1 MTTSPARSLTAKFIR
16 QAIAALAIGVP
27 FAVLPGL
34 AQASALPAIPIY
46 TANLDTDPLWG
57 GSPGS
62 PTTLDQIT
70 NDWSA
75 AVMNGLIVSNPGGGL
90 TLRDFYNPG
99 SSGVQ
104 VAPVGTTP
112 NMFAFEYTFTVGA
125 ASNPQGTFVSS
136 FGGLTDISLALYQGA
151 PSLYRTTP
159 IPGTNPQ
166 GAGASPLD
174 VGVLSTAGFTTG
186 EYILQMAGL
195 TAGPTYYLTVT
206 GELSPGSTSGNF
218 YGLAEDV
225 AAVPLPG
232 ALLMFA
238 SALAGLGGLAGRR
251 RLGEVVRKIGHG
263 AIRGTALAAAALG
276 LIVTALIPGGAQA
289 AAYYTDVA
297 NAVSFPPPAG
307 GTETFPLA
315 GLIVGGASGHLTI
328 PGNLSM
334 SAPNVTGF
342 AFDYQFDLLSPA
354 ILQASI
360 SQLRTNITT
369 GPQFELFAGTPASP
383 SASPLAV
390 STVGPTPGELIISY
404 AGPAGM
410 GMAPG
415 QYFLA
420 VTGSL
425 AAGQTHGSLSGTM
438 QLSAVPLPTALLLFG
453 SAIGGLAIVEG
464 FGKHADRKTKA

>member
-1 MTTSPARSLTAKFIR
+1 MTVSPARSLTARFFR

-27 FAVLPGL
+27 FAALPGL
-34 AQASALPAIPIY
+34 VQASVVPAIPVY
-46 TANLDTDPLWG
+46 TTNLDVNPLWE
-57 GSPGS
+57 SNPGT

-70 NDWSA
+70 NNWGA
-75 AVMNGLIVSNPGGGL
+75 AVMNGLIVPKPGGGL

-225 AAVPLPG
+225 AAVPLPD

-263 AIRGTALAAAALG
+263 AIRGMTLAAAALG

-297 NAVSFPPPAG
+297 NAISFPPPAG

-315 GLIVGGASGHLTI
+315 GLIVGGASGRLTI
-328 PGNLSM
+328 PGNQTV
-334 SAPNVTGF
+334 SAPNMAGF
-342 AFDYQFDLLSPA
+342 TFDYQFDLVSPTMA
-354 ILQASI
+354 MLQASI
-360 SQLRTNITT
+360 SQMQTNVTT
-369 GPQFELFAGTPASP
+369 GPQFVLFGGTPASP
-383 SASPLAV
+383 SALPLAI

-404 AGPAGM
+404 AGPAGHGM
-410 GMAPG
+410 GPG
-415 QYFLA
+415 EYFLA
-420 VTGSL
+420 VIGSL
-425 AAGQTHGSLSGTM
+425 AQGQSHGSLSGSM
-438 QLSAVPLPTALLLFG
+438 VLSPVPLPGALLLFG
-453 SAIGGLAIVEG
+453 SAIGGLAIL
-464 FGKHADRKTKA
+464 DRFSKRAKT